1 MEESTIVG
9 IASGVG
15 GGIGIIRISGKDAFR
30 IAGSVF
36 AIGKEGQVR
45 VDYFDQVASHTIHYG
60 HIVDEDNQVIDEV
73 MVSVMK
79 APKTYTKEDVIEI
92 NCHGGS
98 YILQKVLQLLLKRG
112 ATLAEP
118 GEFTK
123 RAFLNG
129 RIDLSQAEAVMK
141 MISSKNDFA
150 LQSAMKQLEGSV
162 SKYTET
168 IREELLYEMGKI
180 ESALDDPEHYDLS
193 GYADELL
200 CSTKNKITQLE
211 SVLQKFD
218 NGRIQSEGI
227 NTVIVGK
234 PNAGKSSL
242 LNVLLDEERA
252 IVTDIAGTTRDI
264 LQESVKLGNL
274 VLNIIDTAGIHD
286 TDDQVEQIGVD
297 KAKKYVENA
306 DFVLFVVDSSNAWTE
321 EDDQIVALLQDKKGV
336 ILLNKSDLACV
347 VKEEDIQKKIDW
359 KCIPFSTQTKEGLL
373 QLQQY
378 IEHLF
383 TIGKIDFNDQ
393 IYLTNVRHRDAICQA
408 VEALHRVEESIENA
422 MPEDFYTID
431 LMEAYQQLGLI
442 NGDTASEDLINKIF
456 EEFCMGK

>member
-45 VDYFDQVASHTIHYG
+45 ENYFDQIASHTIHYG
-60 HIVDEDNQVIDEV
+60 HIVDEENQVIDEV

-98 YILQKVLQLLLKRG
+98 YILQKVLQLLLKKG

-162 SKYTET
+162 SRYTET

-200 CSTKNKITQLE
+200 RSTKNKITQLE

-242 LNVLLDEERA
+242 LNVLLNEERA

-336 ILLNKSDLACV
+336 ILLNKSDLSCV

-378 IEHLF
+378 IEYLF

-408 VEALHRVEESIENA
+408 VEALHRVKESIENA